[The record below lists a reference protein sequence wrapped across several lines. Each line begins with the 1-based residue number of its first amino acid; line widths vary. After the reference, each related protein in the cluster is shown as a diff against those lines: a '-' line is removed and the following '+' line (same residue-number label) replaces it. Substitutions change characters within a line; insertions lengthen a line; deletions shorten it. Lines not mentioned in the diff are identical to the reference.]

1 MRVAL
6 IISIVVSFAL
16 AACTNSRAKDKQVQ
30 ETPKAL
36 QDKSSSSSSEMIFKR
51 SNDDLVES
59 LYNELADK
67 TPELKQLEDQIDNL
81 RSSEDD
87 STESF
92 VNYNSKNE
100 SYFNSA
106 GSHADNIKDSV
117 LRDKIKLLIAN
128 SVTKY
133 NSSISLH
140 NDLLKSIATKDRT
153 LRDLHI
159 VLKITRTLPLIGKYQ
174 KDNLPSTES
183 LKGFSKALDKTIKYA
198 DTLTKQ

>member
-1 MRVAL
+1 MKTAL
-6 IISIVVSFAL
+6 IISTCVLVAL
-16 AACTNSRAKDKQVQ
+16 AACTNSRAKDKQEQ

-36 QDKSSSSSSEMIFKR
+36 QDKNTSSEIVYKR
-51 SNDDLVES
+51 RHDDIVEG
-59 LYNELADK
+59 LYNELAEK

-81 RSSEDD
+81 RSSEGD
-87 STESF
+87 STDSF
-92 VNYNSKNE
+92 VNYNVKNE

-106 GSHADNIKDSV
+106 DHHAGNIKDSV
-117 LRDKIKLLIAN
+117 LRGKIKLLIAN

-140 NDLLKSIATKDRT
+140 NDLLKSIATKDLT
-153 LRDLHI
+153 LRDLHV
-159 VLKITRTLPLIGKYQ
+159 VLKITRTLPVIGKYQ